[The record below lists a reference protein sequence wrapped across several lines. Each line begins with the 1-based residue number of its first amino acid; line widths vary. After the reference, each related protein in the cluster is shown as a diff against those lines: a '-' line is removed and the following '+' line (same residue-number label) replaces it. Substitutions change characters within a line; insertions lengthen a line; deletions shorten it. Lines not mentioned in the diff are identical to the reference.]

1 VGTSIARAGLRAQ
14 QVFVF
19 AELAGMLCE
28 RGLGAAALRLEEQWT
43 RLADHFT
50 FSLTCAC
57 PSWAVDD
64 RSRDK
69 HLRTIGDRH
78 VHALDAEQ
86 YSTPTPRQGELDLTF
101 SDPQPAQRTRHPRL
115 ELAAVAVAP
124 LRAAV
129 DRRLER
135 LIAVASERGVEA
147 AIVYVNLDRFGQVI
161 EMLGHSASLGLLEDA
176 AARIGDCA
184 YGEQALERLG
194 YDEFAIL
201 LEGRSLA
208 DVATRLAKRI
218 VEAFHAPLEAG
229 RHRVVVTPSIGI
241 EVSNAAD
248 TDADTL
254 IRHARLAMRGA
265 KQRGGNTFQNFEP
278 TLEAEVRARFDI
290 EQKLRL
296 ALENDEF
303 VLHYQPVYNIGTGEI
318 ESIEALVRWQPPAAS
333 MISPGN
339 FIPIAEETGLIV
351 ELGEWVLRAACTE
364 AMRLHL
370 QGFPDIHVAVNFSA
384 RQLREPRIAERVQRI
399 LQETGF
405 DPACL
410 VLELT
415 ESMLLDD
422 SDIVRAALWSL
433 KALGLRLAL
442 DDFGTGYSSLA
453 YLKRMPV
460 DCLKIDQSFVRDIG
474 KDQES
479 EAIVR
484 TVLGIGRSMNLHV
497 IAEGV
502 ETEAQLQF
510 LVANG
515 CHAVQGYLLGRP
527 SAHDRLV
534 PVLQMA
540 ASLARHI
547 SLARAQ

>member
-1 VGTSIARAGLRAQ
+1 
-14 QVFVF
+14 
-19 AELAGMLCE
+19 MLCE
-28 RGLGAAALRLEEQWT
+28 RGLSEAASRLEEQWT

-50 FSLTCAC
+50 FSLTCSC

-64 RSRDK
+64 HSRDE
-69 HLRTIGDRH
+69 HLVTIGDRY
-78 VHALDAEQ
+78 VHALDIGE
-86 YSTPTPRQGELDLTF
+86 YVTPAPRQGELDLAF
-101 SDPQPAQRTRHPRL
+101 SDPQPPRARHRRV
-115 ELAAVAVAP
+115 ELARVPAVP

-129 DRRLER
+129 DRRLDR

-161 EMLGHSASLGLLEDA
+161 EMLGHSAAQALLEEA
-176 AARIGDCA
+176 AARIGDSA
-184 YGEQALERLG
+184 QGEQSVERLG

-201 LEGRSLA
+201 LEGRSLN
-208 DVATRLAKRI
+208 DVATRLAVRI
-218 VEAFHAPLEAG
+218 VAAFHAPLEAG

-241 EVSNAAD
+241 EVARAAQ

-265 KQRGGNTFQNFEP
+265 KQRGGNTFQKFEP
-278 TLEAEVRARFDI
+278 NLEVAVRARFDI

-303 VLHYQPVYNIGTGEI
+303 ILHYQPVYNIGTGEI
-318 ESIEALVRWQPPAAS
+318 EAIEALVRWQPPAAP
-333 MISPGN
+333 MVSPGN

-351 ELGEWVLRAACTE
+351 ELGEWVLRAACME
-364 AMRLHL
+364 AMRLHRE
-370 QGFPDIHVAVNFSA
+370 GFPELHVAVNFSA

-399 LQETGF
+399 LHETGF

-422 SDIVRAALWSL
+422 SDVVRAALWSL

-502 ETEAQLQF
+502 ETEAQLDF

-527 SAHDRLV
+527 TEHGRLV
-534 PVLQMA
+534 GALQMA
-540 ASLARHI
+540 SSLARHL
-547 SLARAQ
+547 SLTRPR